1 MLLEIELP
9 IKKETQVPPIGLG
22 LKGGIASERG
32 KAQIDGGVVIVALP
46 REMKN
51 LRLRVLQGKP
61 KGLEEAEYNVKER
74 GQWGPVND
82 PNSED
87 LR

>member
-1 MLLEIELP
+1 MLVRLN
-9 IKKETQVPPIGLG
+9 QVHQP
-22 LKGGIASERG
+22 
-32 KAQIDGGVVIVALP
+32 QISDGGEIS
-46 REMKN
+46 
-51 LRLRVLQGKP
+51 
-61 KGLEEAEYNVKER
+61 VKER